1 MAGAFVSASVGVLNP
16 LLTKLSALVEGEY
29 KLLKSVKKDIIFL
42 RNELSSISVL
52 LEHLSTKEDKL
63 DGPTK
68 EWRNNMLELA
78 YDIEDCIDLFI
89 HKLSCGDANANFVQ
103 KIGSKIKK
111 LWGKHQI
118 TECIQELKNRVMEE
132 DQRRK
137 RNQIDDF
144 ISEPSVVEI
153 DPRLPA
159 LYEEVER
166 LVGIDGPREKIIK
179 WIMTKGKPLEQRKV
193 VSIVGLG
200 GLGKTTLANEVY
212 KTIQGDFKCITFVSI
227 SRTPNIRKIL
237 VDMLKGLGSNGDVS
251 EDEQNLISHLRG
263 FLKDKRYLIVVDD
276 IWDIGAWKVVN
287 CAFPENNLGSII
299 ITTTRNTAV
308 AEACSRTTSEG
319 YLHSMQ
325 PLEEQDSQR
334 LFYRRA
340 FNSDSC
346 CPPHLEDISHA
357 IISKCRGLPLAII
370 SIASLL
376 SIKPDTEDQWM
387 QVHNS
392 IGVTLNSD
400 VEVRKILML
409 SYYDL
414 PYPLKNCL
422 LYLSMYPED
431 YVIDRQELIW
441 RWIAEGFIIEAKGKT
456 REQVGENYFNELINR
471 SLIQPVYIQYDG
483 RASCCRVHD
492 IVLDLIISLS
502 TGQNFVTIVH
512 EQQHWSSFKKIRRT
526 WFPSNGTDNRIVK
539 EITNNCSHVRS
550 LFFDS
555 PKPEQIPQFKKCHA
569 LRVLVLD
576 GCMSLES
583 QHINSLTYLF
593 QLKYL
598 KLNVANVTEMPKDI
612 GRLQQLETL
621 IIHGGGHVNEI
632 NIPSSVCR
640 LQKLERLIVDYPMR
654 LPDEIGFLQALEMLS
669 LFYNIEYSIKCLQ
682 ELRRLT
688 RLRYLRIRTPFGGDV
703 ARFER
708 YKDAFYMTLDE
719 LGKNSLQSLHV
730 HVTTKFSDTL
740 MDSCCSSAPGLRELS
755 ISGVGISKL
764 SEQMVSLSNLAY
776 LVIFYNTRSNDQKY
790 INLLGCI
797 PKLLYLKVIFPQGG
811 EDGLTVGCGGFPCLK
826 ELMFRHSRL
835 HWLLF
840 EPGAMPKL
848 QRLSIELFA
857 QKAAS
862 NLGFEQSFVHLSSL
876 QHLIVVLDCSD
887 ATTRDVK
894 ALEDAIRNV
903 ASIQTRCLTLEI
915 LRRYEDEMV
924 KEDEEEQL
932 KGSTEGGG
940 TEAHHIQ

>member
-1 MAGAFVSASVGVLNP
+1 MAGAIVSASVGALNP
-16 LLTKLSALVEGEY
+16 LLTKLSTLIEGEY

-52 LEHLSTKEDKL
+52 LEHLSNKEDKL

-132 DQRRK
+132 DQRRN

-144 ISEPSVVEI
+144 ISELSVVEI

-212 KTIQGDFKCITFVSI
+212 KTIQGDFKCTTFMSI
-227 SRTPNIRKIL
+227 SRTPNMRKVL

-276 IWDIGAWKVVN
+276 IWD
-287 CAFPENNLGSII
+287 
-299 ITTTRNTAV
+299 
-308 AEACSRTTSEG
+308 
-319 YLHSMQ
+319 
-325 PLEEQDSQR
+325 
-334 LFYRRA
+334 
-340 FNSDSC
+340 
-346 CPPHLEDISHA
+346 
-357 IISKCRGLPLAII
+357 
-370 SIASLL
+370 
-376 SIKPDTEDQWM
+376 TEDQWM

-392 IGVTLNSD
+392 IGATLNSD

-441 RWIAEGFIIEAKGKT
+441 RWIAEGFIIEAKGQT

-471 SLIQPVYIQYDG
+471 SLIQPGDIQYDG
-483 RASCCRVHD
+483 RAEYCRVHD

-502 TGQNFVTIVH
+502 TGQNFVIIVDEH
-512 EQQHWSSFKKIRRT
+512 QHWSSFKKIRRT

-555 PKPEQIPQFKKCHA
+555 PKPEQIPLFKKCHA

-621 IIHGGGHVNEI
+621 IIRGGGHVNEI

-669 LFYNIEYSIKCLQ
+669 LYIKYSIKCLQ

-688 RLRYLRIRTPFGGDV
+688 RLRHLRISCQGIHHFGGDV

-730 HVTTKFSDTL
+730 HVTTEFSDTL

-755 ISGVGISKL
+755 TSGVGISKL

-776 LVIFYNTRSNDQKY
+776 LKIFYNTRSIDQKD
-790 INLLGCI
+790 INLFGCI
-797 PKLLYLKVIFPQGG
+797 PKLLYLQVIFAQDSGN
-811 EDGLTVGCGGFPCLK
+811 GLTVGCGGFPCLK

-835 HWLLF
+835 RWLLF
-840 EPGAMPKL
+840 EPGATPKL
-848 QRLSIELFA
+848 QRLSIGLFA

-894 ALEDAIRNV
+894 ALEDAIRK
-903 ASIQTRCLTLEI
+903 ASRLAVL
-915 LRRYEDEMV
+915 LS
-924 KEDEEEQL
+924 KF
-932 KGSTEGGG
+932 
-940 TEAHHIQ
+940 